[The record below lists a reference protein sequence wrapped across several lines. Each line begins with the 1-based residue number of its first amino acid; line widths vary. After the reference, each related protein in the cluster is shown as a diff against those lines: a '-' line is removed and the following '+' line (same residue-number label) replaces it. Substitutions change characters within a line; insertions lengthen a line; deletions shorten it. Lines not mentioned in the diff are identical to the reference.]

1 VRDFRSGWTKV
12 AFPPVLDKLDES
24 NFTGSRTD
32 CKDNV
37 IILSTRILPMP
48 IRISGDVCSI
58 SA

>member
-1 VRDFRSGWTKV
+1 MRWALYLKRSKRSG
-12 AFPPVLDKLDES
+12 
-24 NFTGSRTD
+24 
-32 CKDNV
+32 KDNV